1 MASEYFKNERWL
13 NHGIEAEKNIQYA
26 LSNLRRRFAELLSFC
41 QSLKSAEEQREI
53 ILRLDKVKTFLRN
66 LIQGRNPR
74 DQHSWE
80 SIKPSYSVSS
90 TVIQPEGSPELQYVR
105 AESSHALS
113 NLSFLDKYDSIESAE
128 KAFFEAAGAR
138 RAAVDVRGAS
148 PHSKENADGEAPEIK
163 SSISRPVEAA
173 AGTVTNGDTANIT
186 PHLQTDEIYT
196 SDFDFTE
203 KAALRRARA
212 DDARSNT
219 QRDTTTWPA
228 VAKCT
233 NLKVRDIF
241 VGAILKMDQLTHT
254 SCEIFECNK
263 YREDSLQCTFNNN
276 EHFHQIL
283 VDDDVIACVKVEDHN
298 LISHKWTRDI
308 IDIFQVYLVVK
319 DSGITHQLALEF
331 VQRHNEVKP
340 HIEVMLFSPESS
352 KRFTRLVSTRREV
365 LLKTRSGT
373 VSNSECLHTSTAGDG
388 WQEYLPS
395 GSLPDWFLQTQTSSG
410 TLVGTQVNDVP
421 PVSKRSGVVSLEKE
435 RVMVNVMQHS
445 LMEVSSARLKRE
457 ATDGMM
463 IPPMTLQN
471 NVDEGIGAAVAFK
484 KLQISNTSRQ
494 HGHQD
499 QRSQPHEVS
508 HAAADPS
515 ISSRL
520 VDCTPTVDKSE
531 KNGLIAGNPYE
542 VARIHFHKRVHLH
555 LPKMHIPR
563 PGLTE
568 LQRTLGPL
576 PGDFC
581 RPKFCSARCVASS
594 CAAFIRVAGHNIS
607 VDLDLHDTDVIKRHL
622 RKIVIRNH
630 PDKNS
635 VERVGEVA
643 SANATVLVQQATFL
657 ESMLAESEYVALSV
671 HVDIRLLPPEG
682 IRTSGNLPSDEI
694 VFLSRVYLGLTL
706 EQLIDIITVERQELA
721 SYKAKMQVSMLRT
734 PGEPEMRM
742 CFGTGKTLRDL
753 NVDSKSLFRIRVST
767 KAESKLDFF
776 TNLSGKNSYEG
787 NC

>member
-1 MASEYFKNERWL
+1 MF
-13 NHGIEAEKNIQYA
+13 
-26 LSNLRRRFAELLSFC
+26 
-41 QSLKSAEEQREI
+41 
-53 ILRLDKVKTFLRN
+53 
-66 LIQGRNPR
+66 
-74 DQHSWE
+74 
-80 SIKPSYSVSS
+80 
-90 TVIQPEGSPELQYVR
+90 
-105 AESSHALS
+105 
-113 NLSFLDKYDSIESAE
+113 
-128 KAFFEAAGAR
+128 
-138 RAAVDVRGAS
+138 
-148 PHSKENADGEAPEIK
+148 
-163 SSISRPVEAA
+163 
-173 AGTVTNGDTANIT
+173 
-186 PHLQTDEIYT
+186 
-196 SDFDFTE
+196 
-203 KAALRRARA
+203 
-212 DDARSNT
+212 
-219 QRDTTTWPA
+219 
-228 VAKCT
+228 
-233 NLKVRDIF
+233 
-241 VGAILKMDQLTHT
+241 
-254 SCEIFECNK
+254 
-263 YREDSLQCTFNNN
+263 
-276 EHFHQIL
+276 
-283 VDDDVIACVKVEDHN
+283 
-298 LISHKWTRDI
+298 
-308 IDIFQVYLVVK
+308 YL
-319 DSGITHQLALEF
+319 
-331 VQRHNEVKP
+331 
-340 HIEVMLFSPESS
+340 
-352 KRFTRLVSTRREV
+352 
-365 LLKTRSGT
+365 
-373 VSNSECLHTSTAGDG
+373 
-388 WQEYLPS
+388 
-395 GSLPDWFLQTQTSSG
+395 
-410 TLVGTQVNDVP
+410 
-421 PVSKRSGVVSLEKE
+421 
-435 RVMVNVMQHS
+435 
-445 LMEVSSARLKRE
+445 LKRE

-721 SYKAKMQVSMLRT
+721 SYKAKMQVSMSRT